1 MDRRKILK
9 TISGAVPVSLSLS
22 GCTGDGGDETNE
34 TTPTDDDETP
44 TDSTQSPG
52 GDSSPRTTATTQ
64 GDEDD
69 AAASVYVYRV
79 ENGTDRRTAIETL
92 LEGFDTDFAGQ
103 RVAIKANF
111 NSADPFPAST
121 HPETLATLFDGI
133 GTEADVVFAER
144 SGMGDTATVLEE
156 TGVLELA
163 EERGVE
169 TVVLDDLDA
178 EQWRRMD
185 ATDSHWRDG
194 FPFPDVFADADAVV
208 QTCCLKTHRYG
219 GHFTMSLK
227 NSVGMVAE
235 TDPGTG
241 HDYMAELHGADQREK
256 IAEVNAAY
264 DPEFVVM
271 DGIAGFATGGP
282 ARGERIEPG
291 IVAASRDRIALD
303 AVGVAVLRGYD
314 TREVVAE
321 GSIFEQ
327 DQIARAGE
335 LGLGVT
341 SPEDVRVVPVNDGA
355 EKVAETITERLRS

>member
-9 TISGAVPVSLSLS
+9 TISGAIPVSLSLS
-22 GCTGDGGDETNE
+22 GCTGDGGDEADG
-34 TTPTDDDETP
+34 TTPTGADETP
-44 TDSTQSPG
+44 TDSMGSPD
-52 GDSSPRTTATTQ
+52 GDSSTRTTATTQ
-64 GDEDD
+64 GEGDD
-69 AAASVYVYRV
+69 AASVYVYRV
-79 ENGTDRRTAIETL
+79 KDGEDRRTAIEAL
-92 LEGFDTDFAGQ
+92 LERFDTDFAGQ
-103 RVAIKANF
+103 RVAVKANF

-121 HPETLATLFDGI
+121 HPETLAALFDGI
-133 GTEADVVFAER
+133 GTEADVAFAER

-178 EQWRRMD
+178 EGWRRTD
-185 ATDSHWRDG
+185 APESHWRDG
-194 FPFPDVFADADAVV
+194 FLFSDVFADADAVV

-235 TDPGTG
+235 TDPETG
-241 HDYMAELHGADQREK
+241 RDYMAELHGADQREK

-303 AVGVAVLRGYD
+303 AVGVAILRGYD

-321 GSIFEQ
+321 GPIFEQ
-327 DQIARAGE
+327 AQIARAAD

-341 SPEDVRVVPVNDGA
+341 SPDEVRVVPVTDAA
-355 EKVAETITERLRS
+355 EDLAEAITERLQP